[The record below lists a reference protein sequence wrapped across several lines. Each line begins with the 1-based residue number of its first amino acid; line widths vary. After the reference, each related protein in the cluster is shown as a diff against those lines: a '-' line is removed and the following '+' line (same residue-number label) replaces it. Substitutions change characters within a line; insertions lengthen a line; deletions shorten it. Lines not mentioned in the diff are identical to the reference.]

1 MTHDEHPRKLKRAD
15 FEFRWERAAYP
26 VALAI
31 GIMSAYC
38 EARASTVGL
47 HLHTFHLGGDGD
59 LPPALRNTD
68 HTPGLYVRSES
79 GLTAG
84 IARNSFRRTS
94 VYLAQTWTTDDE
106 RFSVSVGA
114 ITGYRYKTV
123 TGQRACPEGRTHAVN
138 YYCEWNYG
146 KTSAH
151 LRPLLAPSWAWIE
164 ARPYLGGAT
173 PRVVLLGKGVNVSI
187 EARF

>member
-31 GIMSAYC
+31 GIMSAC
-38 EARASTVGL
+38 CQARATTIGL
-47 HLHTFHLGGDGD
+47 HLHTFHVGGDGGT
-59 LPPALRNTD
+59 PPSLRNTD
-68 HTPGLYVRSES
+68 HTPGLYVRTES

-84 IARNSFRRTS
+84 IARNSLRRTS

-106 RFSVSVGA
+106 RWSLSLGA
-114 ITGYRYKTV
+114 ITGYRYRAV
-123 TGQRACPEGRTHAVN
+123 YGQHVCREGYLSVPEKPCRYDH
-138 YYCEWNYG
+138 G
-146 KTSAH
+146 KTRAH
-151 LRPLLAPSWAWIE
+151 LRPLIAPSWAWIE

-173 PRVVLLGKGVNVSI
+173 PRVVLLGKGVNLSI